1 MMSCFDWIPI
11 SAFART
17 GSLWIPAFAG
27 MTGGLLIM
35 HEMSFV
41 MHRFHF
47 NEKYRT
53 QKRGLTQKLLS
64 GEYPIRHSCES
75 RNPQDACSE

>member
-1 MMSCFDWIPI
+1 MH
-11 SAFART
+11 
-17 GSLWIPAFAG
+17 G
-27 MTGGLLIM
+27 ML
-35 HEMSFV
+35 FV

-64 GEYPIRHSCES
+64 GESPIRHS
-75 RNPQDACSE
+75 

>member
-35 HEMSFV
+35 HGMLFV

-64 GEYPIRHSCES
+64 GEYPIRHS
-75 RNPQDACSE
+75 